1 MKKAF
6 KDIVLLLFF
15 TGLFTLLFFFFQ
27 FSFLEQGN
35 LDTSSIEEKYIDK
48 TSDSLD
54 LNTSEEEKKISD
66 KILADEVKKQAIY
79 KEKIKN
85 FILTHQDTKT
95 SVPEEKKYL
104 FIYNPES
111 INGILWEKVDAIRL
125 FLETSFAK
133 NFLDFLS
140 VDYFEE
146 TNDVRGKMKNGNI
159 YLFWSPQL
167 SKEELLSVFVH
178 EFWHYIDIYFLADN
192 SWNDVSQRFYNISWK
207 STKVVLSSQSQWDFV
222 SGYAMSN
229 KYEDFAESFVYFV
242 LHNGDF
248 KEKAKKSDSLEQKYD
263 FFKKYVFADGE
274 FINTNFSTDWIT
286 LDYYRDITKIHID
299 ITKFLQY
306 LQNYI

>member
-1 MKKAF
+1 MQKAF

-27 FSFLEQGN
+27 FSFLEQGS

-111 INGILWEKVDAIRL
+111 INGILWERVDAIRL

-146 TNDVRGKMKNGNI
+146 TNDVRGKMKNGSI

-192 SWNDVSQRFYNISWK
+192 SWNDVSQRFYDISWK

-248 KEKAKKSDSLEQKYD
+248 AEKAKKSDSLEQKYD
-263 FFKKYVFADGE
+263 FLKKYVFADGE

>member
-27 FSFLEQGN
+27 FSFLEQGS

-66 KILADEVKKQAIY
+66 KILADEIKKQAIY

-95 SVPEEKKYL
+95 SIPEEKKYL

-111 INGILWEKVDAIRL
+111 INGILWERVDAIRL

-159 YLFWSPQL
+159 YLFWAPQL
-167 SKEELLSVFVH
+167 SKEELLSVFIH

-192 SWNDVSQRFYNISWK
+192 SWNDVSQRFYDISWK

-248 KEKAKKSDSLEQKYD
+248 AEKAKKSDSLEQKYD
-263 FFKKYVFADGE
+263 FLKKYVFADRE